1 MTPET
6 YRPRLEAAIRAL
18 FEDREP
24 AAAIALLRDD
34 VRLKPPTYW
43 KTWEGVEPVRRLLG
57 FAANNI
63 DKLIYTHIY
72 WDGPHAAFQF
82 IGVVGGYD
90 ISGVDLVTLDEAGLI
105 TEIEIAA
112 RPPKA
117 VALLGERMGAS
128 LGKDPFFAT
137 AASKA
142 AEPAE
147 SRS

>member
-1 MTPET
+1 MTLDI
-6 YRPRLEAAIRAL
+6 YRPRLEAAIKAL

-24 AAAIALLRDD
+24 AAAVALLRDD

-63 DKLIYTHIY
+63 DTLTYTHVY
-72 WDGPHAAFQF
+72 WDGSHAAFQF
-82 IGVVGGYD
+82 IGAVGGYD
-90 ISGVDLVTLDEAGLI
+90 ITGVDLVVLDEAGRI
-105 TEIEIAA
+105 AEIEIVA

-128 LGKDPFFAT
+128 LTQDAYFA
-137 AASKA
+137 AMAPKS

-147 SRS
+147 TRT